1 MLSVSLSE
9 PHAEET
15 EGLLQEQ
22 GGTGGWQGSL
32 WALSSLKEP
41 FWRTN
46 VPWVLGSFTWLCLSL
61 SCCGVYSMQTPYSTV
76 YLCLLGV
83 VIP

>member
-15 EGLLQEQ
+15 EGLLLQEQ

-32 WALSSLKEP
+32 WALSSLREP
-41 FWRTN
+41 FGRTD
-46 VPWVLGSFTWLCLSL
+46 VS
-61 SCCGVYSMQTPYSTV
+61 
-76 YLCLLGV
+76 
-83 VIP
+83 